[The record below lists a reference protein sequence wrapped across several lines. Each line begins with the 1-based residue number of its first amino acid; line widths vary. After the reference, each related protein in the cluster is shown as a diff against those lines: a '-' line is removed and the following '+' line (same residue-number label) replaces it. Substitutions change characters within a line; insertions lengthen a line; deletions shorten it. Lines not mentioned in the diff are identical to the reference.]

1 MYFKIKS
8 TLKNNHNHNHI
19 SKQII
24 INVFTDLQIYRV
36 LIYVTLIFND
46 NNINYIVIIYLKL
59 LNVYNFLY
67 SIKLLII
74 ERL

>member
-1 MYFKIKS
+1 MF
-8 TLKNNHNHNHI
+8 
-19 SKQII
+19 
-24 INVFTDLQIYRV
+24 LQIYRV

>member
-1 MYFKIKS
+1 MF
-8 TLKNNHNHNHI
+8 
-19 SKQII
+19 
-24 INVFTDLQIYRV
+24 LQIYRV

-46 NNINYIVIIYLKL
+46 NNINYIVMIYLKL

>member
-1 MYFKIKS
+1 MF
-8 TLKNNHNHNHI
+8 
-19 SKQII
+19 
-24 INVFTDLQIYRV
+24 LQIYRV

-67 SIKLLII
+67 NIKLLII